1 MIDWLYSRINRSCCM
16 IDWLY
21 SRIPVDWVWTWSLYI
36 LELVSVK
43 VHVPAYDVW
52 RELNV
57 YGMNLDLLCARARS
71 VLPFIILFVVQIMWH
86 IQVYAIYTR
95 NSTFLYIFKHFCFHS
110 YDNFDYSCQP
120 FFFCLL
126 LTVPSGNLEKRYFLR
141 NTVERGEEGQ
151 PHQSLVRT
159 TFSPFSRPNYLELLV
174 LSILFFLSVRSLKI
188 NTFFKN
194 MATLGHKTLLE

>member
-110 YDNFDYSCQP
+110 YDNFYYSCQP
-120 FFFCLL
+120 FFFLSSVDCPFWQFGKKVFF
-126 LTVPSGNLEKRYFLR
+126 TKHCRA
-141 NTVERGEEGQ
+141 RGGRPTTSISSPNHILPIFSSEL
-151 PHQSLVRT
+151 PRT
-159 TFSPFSRPNYLELLV
+159 PRPFN
-174 LSILFFLSVRSLKI
+174 IIFF
-188 NTFFKN
+188 
-194 MATLGHKTLLE
+194 